1 VHEQAFVLRAVG
13 EGQTMTHPPN
23 PYDNLPFPGS
33 TTEKYMEQGDW
44 AALTADY
51 LKEREQD
58 AEQEE
63 EKHEPK

>member
-1 VHEQAFVLRAVG
+1 
-13 EGQTMTHPPN
+13 MTPPN

-51 LKEREQD
+51 LRRREED
-58 AEQEE
+58 KAKREE
-63 EKHEPK
+63 